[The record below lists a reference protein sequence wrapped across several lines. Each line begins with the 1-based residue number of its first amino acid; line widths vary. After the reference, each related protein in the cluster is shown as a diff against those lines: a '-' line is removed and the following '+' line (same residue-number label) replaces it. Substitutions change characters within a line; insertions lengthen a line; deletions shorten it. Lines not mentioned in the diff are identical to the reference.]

1 MNYFRSGN
9 TKKRRPERPER
20 PPIWQNFTP
29 SIGTVIFGAVFLYIV
44 ISLVLYLTTSH
55 VKSFQVTSGPLAKN
69 RTYTGLAI
77 REEQLVT
84 ADSAGYVTYYARA
97 NTRVKQYGAVYSVSS
112 ARNTEATTE
121 LSAAMLDSIRQD
133 AQNFSVN
140 FDPVNFHD
148 TYSFKYKVEGD
159 VLDNTVEMTEEY
171 QKYAGSSAMT
181 IGSQTISTSP
191 ADGIVS
197 YTLDGYETYDLS
209 NIKASDLDQ
218 KSYSEQDLKTQGQ
231 IKAGQNVYK
240 LITSENWSLIIPLT
254 SKQIVQLT
262 DRSQIRV
269 KFLSDGVTQLADFS
283 ILTMDDGS
291 YYGKLDFST
300 GMLRYVDNR
309 FIDIEL
315 VTNTSTGLKVPVT
328 AIVSKEFFTIP
339 VSYSTKGGDTG
350 SVGFLKVTKDNTG
363 KEMTVF
369 TTTTLYDKRDD
380 KYYVDSTDF
389 KEGDIIIKDG
399 TSQDRFIVRQTS
411 TLEGVYNMNKGY
423 AVFRKVNIIDTNEEY
438 CLVEAGTRYG
448 ISQFDYIVKN
458 GSDVRESDITA

>member
-1 MNYFRSGN
+1 MNYFRSDSR
-9 TKKRRPERPER
+9 KKRRPERPL
-20 PPIWQNFTP
+20 IWQNFTP

-44 ISLVLYLTTSH
+44 ISLILYLTTNH

-69 RTYTGLAI
+69 RTYTGLII

-84 ADSAGYVTYYARA
+84 SDSAGYVTYFARA

-112 ARNTEATTE
+112 AKGSEQSAE
-121 LSAAMLDSIRQD
+121 LNSQMLEYIRQD
-133 AQNFSVN
+133 TKNFSVN

-148 TYSFKYKVEGD
+148 TYSFKYKIEGD
-159 VLDNTVEMTEEY
+159 VLDNTLEMTEEY
-171 QKYAGSSAMT
+171 QRYAGSSAMT
-181 IGSQTISTSP
+181 IGAQTISTSP
-191 ADGIVS
+191 IDGIVS
-197 YTLDGYETYDLS
+197 YTLDGYENFDLS
-209 NIKASDLDQ
+209 NIKSSDLDQ
-218 KSYSEQDLKTQGQ
+218 KSYSSQDLKTQGQ

-240 LITSENWSLIIPLT
+240 IVTSEKWSLIIPLT

-262 DRSQIRV
+262 DRNQIRV
-269 KFLSDGVTQLADFS
+269 KFLGDGVTQIADFS

-300 GMLRYVDNR
+300 GMLRYIDSR

-328 AIVSKEFFTIP
+328 SIVSKEFYTIP

-350 SVGFLKVTKDNTG
+350 SVGFLKVTRDSAGNET
-363 KEMTVF
+363 TVF
-369 TTTTLYDKRDD
+369 TTTTLYDKLDD

-399 TSQDRFIVRQTS
+399 TSKDRYIVRQTA

-423 AVFRKVNIIDTNEEY
+423 AVFRKVNIIDKNEEF

-458 GSDVRESDITA
+458 GSDVKESDITAV